1 MTARQGSGQA
11 WGKLVN
17 LNTSPGPEILLRNR
31 ECMVGRKKNCD
42 LSFPANKLVSGKHC
56 KITQDENSGQ
66 VWLQDM
72 STNGTV
78 INISKVVK
86 KQTHLL
92 QNGDVIHFVYR
103 KHEPEK
109 NIAYVYQAIG
119 PQESASQDTEVS
131 ESYGAFTPDANEALN
146 VSDLHFKSMQRH
158 DRNVSSDG
166 RESGCP
172 LPEPASAAVPTVQP
186 RRRAQKRPM
195 ERSSE
200 VKGQLLEVLQT
211 RPVAP
216 APPPRSED
224 ELFLLSL
231 APSLQ
236 SLPPQT
242 KEFVKFQ
249 IHKLIYES
257 SSALLNLE
265 QLELKQ

>member
-1 MTARQGSGQA
+1 
-11 WGKLVN
+11 
-17 LNTSPGPEILLRNR
+17 
-31 ECMVGRKKNCD
+31 
-42 LSFPANKLVSGKHC
+42 
-56 KITQDENSGQ
+56 
-66 VWLQDM
+66 M

-103 KHEPEK
+103 KHEPEE

-172 LPEPASAAVPTVQP
+172 LPEPASAAVPTGVYSQ
-186 RRRAQKRPM
+186 
-195 ERSSE
+195 
-200 VKGQLLEVLQT
+200 
-211 RPVAP
+211 
-216 APPPRSED
+216 
-224 ELFLLSL
+224 
-231 APSLQ
+231 
-236 SLPPQT
+236 
-242 KEFVKFQ
+242 
-249 IHKLIYES
+249 
-257 SSALLNLE
+257 
-265 QLELKQ
+265 